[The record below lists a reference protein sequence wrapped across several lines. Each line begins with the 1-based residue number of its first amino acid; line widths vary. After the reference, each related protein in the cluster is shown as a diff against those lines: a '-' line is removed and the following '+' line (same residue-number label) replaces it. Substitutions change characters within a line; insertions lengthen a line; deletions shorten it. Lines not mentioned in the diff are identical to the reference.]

1 MSAHTHTPSSRL
13 LSRLLL
19 HSFYKDGF
27 DIQPALL
34 TFTLTFIIFWSPVF
48 WLVGYHYA
56 FQVRHGG
63 AEKTCDEGYHYSLL
77 HAPSH
82 HTPH

>member
-1 MSAHTHTPSSRL
+1 MSTHTHTLESS
-13 LSRLLL
+13 SCLLL

-34 TFTLTFIIFWSPVF
+34 TFTLTFIIFWQPVF

-56 FQVRHGG
+56 FQARYGLGG
-63 AEKTCDEGYHYSLL
+63 
-77 HAPSH
+77 
-82 HTPH
+82 

>member
-1 MSAHTHTPSSRL
+1 MSTHTHTLESS
-13 LSRLLL
+13 SCRLLL

-34 TFTLTFIIFWSPVF
+34 TFTLTFIIFWQPVF

-56 FQVRHGG
+56 FQARHGLG
-63 AEKTCDEGYHYSLL
+63 G
-77 HAPSH
+77 
-82 HTPH
+82 